1 MPRRLESLLTSCLSV
16 AVPFRCP
23 VCGKP
28 PFDGSP
34 GMFCADCLES
44 LPFIAP
50 PFCPGCGGPMDGIL
64 DVCPK
69 CLHQPPRPW
78 KQAFSLFNMEGN
90 ARLAIM
96 MLKYR
101 GRPDFARSIGRL
113 LGDKLKR
120 ELTSPVDM
128 IVPVPLH
135 WTRFLQRGFN
145 QADLICQGISA
156 ELGVPVVR
164 ALRRVKRTRQQARLT
179 RKERI
184 LNLTGAFS
192 PTDSTKCE
200 KRAILI
206 VDDVLTT
213 GTTLATAASV
223 LLDAGAA
230 KVFAVSAAR
239 R

>member
-1 MPRRLESLLTSCLSV
+1 
-16 AVPFRCP
+16 
-23 VCGKP
+23 
-28 PFDGSP
+28 
-34 GMFCADCLES
+34 
-44 LPFIAP
+44 
-50 PFCPGCGGPMDGIL
+50 
-64 DVCPK
+64 
-69 CLHQPPRPW
+69 
-78 KQAFSLFNMEGN
+78 
-90 ARLAIM
+90 
-96 MLKYR
+96 MLKH
-101 GRPDFARSIGRL
+101 
-113 LGDKLKR
+113 
-120 ELTSPVDM
+120 ELPCPVDM

-135 WTRFLQRGFN
+135 WTRFVQRGFN

-164 ALRRVKRTRQQARLT
+164 VLRRVKRTQQQARLT

-184 LNLTGAFS
+184 LNLEGAFS

-213 GTTLATAASV
+213 GATLATAASV
-223 LLDAGAA
+223 LLEAGAA